1 MTKIR
6 DIGEFGL
13 IDKIT
18 KKSKDEDV
26 LVGIG
31 DDAAVVKTTRGLQVL
46 TTDCLVEVDHF
57 RKEWFTPNQ
66 IGMKAIEINVSDVAA
81 MGAVPRF
88 ALISLGLPK
97 DLDVDFVGEMYRG
110 MWKICSKYN
119 IEIIGGNMTHSQQI
133 FISVTL
139 TGNVNNKN
147 LCLRNGAK
155 PGDYIFVSGYLG
167 NGRAGLRLFQENVNG
182 FEIVRKTYL
191 EPKAQLKT
199 ALKLA
204 PFVNSMIDISDGLAS
219 DIKHICE
226 QSKCGAIIYKDKIP
240 INDKVRQVA
249 KTLDEDEYKYAL
261 FGGEDFQLVYT
272 VSKSN
277 LHSVVG
283 FLIGEITKD
292 KKIKLVSNIGEE
304 IIKEKGYDH
313 FSSSLDKVDKSY
325 L

>member
-1 MTKIR
+1 MKVK

-13 IDKIT
+13 IDLISKKT
-18 KKSKDEDV
+18 KDKYV

-31 DDAAVVKTTRGLQVL
+31 DDAAVIKTTKGLQVL
-46 TTDCLVEVDHF
+46 TTDCLVEGDHF

-97 DLDVDFVGEMYRG
+97 DLEVDFVEEMYQG
-110 MWKICSKYN
+110 MWKTCSKYN

-139 TGNVNNKN
+139 TGDVDKKN
-147 LCLRNGAK
+147 LCLRSSAK
-155 PGDYIFVSGYLG
+155 PDDYIFVSGHLG
-167 NGRAGLRLFQENVNG
+167 NARAGLRLFQENIKG
-182 FEIVRKTYL
+182 FENVNKFYL
-191 EPKAQLKT
+191 KPKAQLKI

-204 PFVNSMIDISDGLAS
+204 PYVNSMIDISDGLAS

-226 QSKCGAIIYKDKIP
+226 QSRCGAIIYKDKIP
-240 INDKVRQVA
+240 IKNEVRQIA
-249 KTLDEDEYKYAL
+249 KTLGEDEYNYAL

-272 VSKSN
+272 VSKNN
-277 LHSVVG
+277 LNKVDG

-292 KKIKLVSNIGEE
+292 KKIKLVSNTGENL
-304 IIKEKGYDH
+304 IKEKGYDH
-313 FSSSLDKVDKSY
+313 FSNNV
-325 L
+325 